1 MPVPAHSSQNAGLFS
16 QLALYYDELNGSGCV
31 RRGGE
36 ARDKTPEE
44 LYQYFCAALDR
55 ALTDTASSIDP
66 AAQREDLARMALD
79 LALRSYAAQLAC
91 ARLLDILQPPEEEH
105 RAKGKR

>member
-1 MPVPAHSSQNAGLFS
+1 MC
-16 QLALYYDELNGSGCV
+16 ALKMVLSV
-31 RRGGE
+31 RDMGILIAAGE